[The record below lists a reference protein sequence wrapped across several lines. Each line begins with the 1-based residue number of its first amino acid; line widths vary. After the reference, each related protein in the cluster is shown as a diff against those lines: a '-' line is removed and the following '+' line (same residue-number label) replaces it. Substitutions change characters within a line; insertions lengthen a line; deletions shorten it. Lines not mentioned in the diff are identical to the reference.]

1 MKSFVLTLVLLSVLL
16 TSTFIHAD
24 IDVSHRELVVE
35 RRLIRKARE
44 MDARLWGYPT
54 PVPVPSTKAPTP
66 STKAPTTSGIADHG
80 HYKTSLLVASVC
92 IVFSM
97 MVVVL

>member
-54 PVPVPSTKAPTP
+54 PVPVPSTKAPT
-66 STKAPTTSGIADHG
+66 TSGIADHG